1 LSEDTHARPSGIP
14 TGMPCAE
21 LDSFFP
27 DAIEVK
33 NYLGV
38 RELLDSV
45 ERLRSDVVNELDA
58 R

>member
-1 LSEDTHARPSGIP
+1 
-14 TGMPCAE
+14 MPCAE